1 MSLCRGRDAPQWHR
15 PFDPSP
21 TWASSWRSAKGKLS
35 SASRC
40 SGHAELT
47 ASTPEPRGSI
57 SSMQSRRMSET
68 IIRRHP
74 ASGLHTSPHLCLGD
88 APVLR
93 PIRAGVRLRGV

>member
-47 ASTPEPRGSI
+47 ASTPEPRG
-57 SSMQSRRMSET
+57 
-68 IIRRHP
+68 HP